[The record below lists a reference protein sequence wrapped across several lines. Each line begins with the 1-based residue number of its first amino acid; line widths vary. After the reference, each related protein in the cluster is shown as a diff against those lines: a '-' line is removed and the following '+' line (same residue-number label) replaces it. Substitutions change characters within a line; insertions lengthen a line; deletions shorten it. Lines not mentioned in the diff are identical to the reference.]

1 MATRLLW
8 KGIYNVWFWVT
19 RVFDW
24 LTFFVGSIGP
34 LWQRNAWWRLR
45 LIYTIWKR
53 QLLWPNTGDHSL
65 QSHDC
70 YRPIMCTYSM
80 HSYSSVQLKLRCIGG
95 ILYYVPGLF
104 YEKERETRS
113 VCFVCFL
120 CMCVF
125 MYGCV
130 QGFTSTLCHSNLI
143 TLNLRCF
150 SMPVNGTLHNILICS
165 IVACSLMKEHHYT
178 VHLFLSIHC
187 YVQQT
192 VHFCINAYF
201 CAYYIA
207 VLWNISSVKH
217 NPAYPCTLCVIC

>member
-1 MATRLLW
+1 MTVIGQSCVL
-8 KGIYNVWFWVT
+8 
-19 RVFDW
+19 RVCTPTQVCSWNCAALEGFCIMSR
-24 LTFFVGSIGP
+24 GSFMK
-34 LWQRNAWWRLR
+34 RNE
-45 LIYTIWKR
+45 R
-53 QLLWPNTGDHSL
+53 QG
-65 QSHDC
+65 
-70 YRPIMCTYSM
+70 
-80 HSYSSVQLKLRCIGG
+80 
-95 ILYYVPGLF
+95 
-104 YEKERETRS
+104 
-113 VCFVCFL
+113 VCAL
-120 CMCVF
+120 CVF
-125 MYGCV
+125 CACV